1 MLISL
6 TPGLECKNC
15 TKRITMGRD
24 RPSNINMVIREDKAI
39 KNEYFECIII
49 CNHCSTNHICKG
61 LIQHGEFKGIYEY
74 QEQ

>member
-39 KNEYFECIII
+39 KNEYFECII
-49 CNHCSTNHICKG
+49 
-61 LIQHGEFKGIYEY
+61 YVRV
-74 QEQ
+74 